1 MKQLMLS
8 NEILSTFCLELSLLL
23 RAGIGAGDGLHL
35 LSEEETDSNLQT
47 LLLTLARQV
56 EAGAPLAA
64 ALRKS
69 GRFPAYVTGLVEVGE
84 RSGRLE
90 EALGALSRYY
100 DDRRRLDRYVRS
112 ALLYPA
118 LLLVLMLVVIVVLL
132 ARVLPVFEDVYA
144 SLGGQ
149 LTGVAGGL
157 LTLGQGLNAAMPLL
171 CVVLTLL
178 VVFLAAFSGSD
189 RFRGRILGRW
199 NQSFGDKGISR
210 KLSTARFAQAL
221 AMGLTSG
228 LPVEEALQLA
238 ASLQTDVPAATARY
252 ADCHVHLQ
260 AGMGLAEALRQSEV
274 FPAGSCRLLAL
285 GLRSGDGDTVMA
297 ELSRRLSEDAQ
308 QALEDQISR
317 VEPTLVIATSLLVGL
332 ILLSVMLPLMDI
344 MAAIG

>member
-1 MKQLMLS
+1 MKQLPLTNDTLS
-8 NEILSTFCLELSLLL
+8 ALCLELSLLL

-35 LSEEETDSNLQT
+35 LAEESESDLQA
-47 LLLTLARQV
+47 LLRALAERV
-56 EAGAPLAA
+56 ESGAPLAV
-64 ALRKS
+64 ALRES
-69 GRFPAYVTGLVEVGE
+69 ARFPAYLTGLVEVGE
-84 RSGRLE
+84 RSGRTE

-100 DDRRRLDRYVRS
+100 DQRRRLDRYVRS

-132 ARVLPVFEDVYA
+132 ARVLPVFDDVYA

-157 LTLGQGLNAAMPLL
+157 LTLGRGLDAAMPLL
-171 CVVLTLL
+171 CVLLALT
-178 VVFLAAFSGSD
+178 VGFLAAFAGWD
-189 RFRGRILGRW
+189 RFRAAVLTWW
-199 NQSFGDKGISR
+199 NRRFGDRGVSR

-228 LPVEEALQLA
+228 LPVGEALQLA
-238 ASLQTDVPAATARY
+238 ASLQTDVPAAAARY
-252 ADCHVHLQ
+252 QDCQTRLSAGAD
-260 AGMGLAEALRQSEV
+260 LAEALRQSDL
-274 FPAGSCRLLAL
+274 FPAGACRLLAL
-285 GLRSGDGDTVMA
+285 GLRSGDGDTVLA

-332 ILLSVMLPLMDI
+332 ILLSVMLPLMHI
-344 MAAIG
+344 MSAIG